1 MQNQGN
7 VISDPQFS
15 KNASCTI
22 DETIR
27 ERLLNVLEYIG
38 EVEKIGSK
46 IAFRV
51 ADHKR
56 LAYFEHQLKD
66 LPGIRYGDPVNNTFW
81 LSIQR
86 LQPID
91 PPLPESEI
99 LRTLSRVPADPSM
112 DPVFNEEMLAG
123 MVEDTDV
130 EHIDALAADRIRL
143 AWDKFFNG
151 SYMQWRKSET
161 PRRKTIQFYAKLFG
175 LKRAMEIDSASDP
188 IELVWGIGLASWRVE
203 EKVIEYPILLQGVE
217 LAIDNQSR
225 NILVSPRES
234 EPIVEL
240 SPFSALRNDGTIGAR
255 KSVLEFLEGLD
266 RPLSPF
272 DESSFTDALNA
283 CISALDSTGFFWNK
297 NRQDSPTAK
306 PPTVSD
312 RLMISNTWVLFV
324 RPKTAHFLLQDLE
337 RLREVAKVA
346 DKLPA
351 GPHALFKDPST
362 EQSFFTQIPFRGV
375 STPNPESVA
384 GRKPEDLYFPK
395 PYNHEQMQIVERLE
409 QAPGVVAQ
417 GPPGTGKTHT
427 IANIICH
434 YLAKGQ
440 SILVTSKGE
449 QALRVLKDK
458 LPDGIRPLAV
468 SLLSSDREA
477 LKEMKQSVN
486 KILQRLQGIDQS
498 ALSREINA
506 GHKQV
511 DLLCATVARAE
522 KEIADWARKQLT
534 QVTYDGRT
542 LMPDELAR
550 LLVQDREVHSWLPA
564 PVVWS
569 EGPFPVSEEEIQ
581 RMRTLRRKVGERLKN
596 HDWSLPATDK
606 FPTVDAFAE
615 LHSALTRRKD
625 LAESAKSHDLPVP
638 RRDFTA
644 DRLKLARK
652 LRKFLFI
659 LARKVLG
666 YKLEEA
672 NLWLGN
678 LLSISEKGRE
688 AWEKDGVLGQISLLF
703 KDVGELEKERREL
716 LGHPVDF
723 PANAMDDKDF
733 VAAVDRQAKG
743 ESPFGTFIGFTKGT
757 QKKWLN
763 AVRLLDKQAS
773 EKQDWVWVQRHLRYM
788 QASRAMISQWNAFM
802 REFNGP
808 VLEGAS
814 TENCKK
820 MAGEAERGQKVLF
833 YCQKGIPYIRQ
844 ALPKVFNGPD
854 GNAENIGSV
863 NKVDRYISALDN
875 HLDQGE
881 LGAAVDTV
889 NRLKLL
895 LEKHKNTLCSNLLEL
910 VGTQLGD
917 TDTDE
922 KRLLKEYERLFEEL
936 VTLNHLQPTF
946 SEIKQLAG
954 KIEKGGAKPWADVL
968 LEEPAG
974 AQMDL
979 LLPNNW
985 RAGVEWHR
993 FMNYIESID
1002 GQHRL
1007 QELAEELR
1015 KAEKRLAQTQERLV
1029 ENITWLGMTGISE
1042 KYKRALQQY
1051 VIAIDLIAGGTGRVR
1066 TPRYRRDAREA
1077 MKTAVGA
1084 IPCWIMPHWRISETL
1099 PADIGRFDLVIIDE
1113 ASQSDIWALPALLR
1127 GKKILVVG
1135 DKQQVSPTLIGKTEK
1150 ALVNLSNQYL
1160 KGFDL
1165 GKQMGP
1171 EYSIYDLSQ
1180 VAFAADNICLREHF
1194 RCTEPIIT
1202 FSDRHWYNCLVP
1214 LRVPLPSERIDPP
1227 LVDVYV
1233 KDGNRDGR
1241 KKINVPEAHAI
1252 VNEIQALVEDPVFS
1266 NRSIG
1271 IISMLGQGAQTKYI
1285 AGLLFDTIGGEA
1297 ISKHDIICGDPPSFQ
1312 GNERDIIFL
1321 SLVDDSKHRRART
1334 DRSSAQRFNVAASRA
1349 RDRMYL
1355 FRSFRRDNL
1364 RNPKDMRAR
1373 LIDHFR
1379 NPLVQDRQKVETLR
1393 ELCESDFEERIF
1405 DALVAQGYRVIP
1417 QVSAGDFRIDL
1428 VVEGPENRRLAIECD
1443 GARYHGPDR
1452 YFDDLNRQRVLERA
1466 GWTFWRCWGSTFY
1479 REPDRILASLF
1490 DTLAEMGITPIGGD
1504 TEIQN
1509 MVTEFREVYGLAQK
1523 EENDQEVQEDT
1534 EISVGDGDV
1543 NADLK
1548 EPKSIGND
1556 RRLCGID
1563 HRDDLQSLKQ
1573 HPHDLPN
1580 EHDKVDRQKDPSLPT
1595 STDSSH
1601 PRGKLSQSPI
1611 PFEKPR
1617 IKFVEP
1623 EDSITYCFL
1632 DNEDE
1637 IKTVQIVKGSNQ
1649 PSMGIININAPL
1661 ARALLKSEEG
1671 GEVEVKL
1678 PTGVKKAR
1686 IISVEKAQ

>member
-1 MQNQGN
+1 MQNQEN
-7 VISDPQFS
+7 VISFPQIS
-15 KNASCTI
+15 KDASCTI
-22 DETIR
+22 DDTIR
-27 ERLLNVLEYIG
+27 KRLLNVLEYIE

-46 IAFRV
+46 VTFRI

-56 LAYFEHQLKD
+56 PAFFEHQLKD
-66 LPGIRYGDPVNNTFW
+66 LPGIRFGDPADNTFW
-81 LSIQR
+81 MQIQR

-91 PPLPESEI
+91 PPLPENEI
-99 LRTLSRVPADPSM
+99 LRSLSRVPSDPSR
-112 DPVFNEEMLAG
+112 DPVFNEEMLTS
-123 MVEDTDV
+123 MVEDTNA
-130 EHIDALAADRIRL
+130 EHIDALSADRIRL
-143 AWDKFFNG
+143 EWDKFLNG
-151 SYMQWRKSET
+151 SYMQWRESET
-161 PRRKTIQFYAKLFG
+161 PRRKTIQVYATLFG

-188 IELVWGIGLASWRVE
+188 IELVWGIGLSSWRVQGN
-203 EKVIEYPILLQGVE
+203 VIEYPILLQGVE
-217 LAIDNQSR
+217 LTIDNHTR

-240 SPFSALRNDGTIGAR
+240 TPFSALRNEGTTGAR

-272 DESSFTDALNA
+272 DESSFTSALNA
-283 CISALDSTGFFWNK
+283 CISALDSSGFFWEK
-297 NRQDSPTAK
+297 DRQDPPTAK

-337 RLREVAKVA
+337 RLREAAKVA

-351 GPHALFKDPST
+351 GPYALFKDPST
-362 EQSFFTQIPFRGV
+362 EPSAFTRIPFRGV
-375 STPNPESVA
+375 SSPNPEPVA

-395 PYNHEQMQIVERLE
+395 PFNHEQMQIVERLE

-434 YLAKGQ
+434 YLAKGR

-458 LPDGIRPLAV
+458 LPEGIRPLAV
-468 SLLSSDREA
+468 SLLTSDREA

-498 ALSREINA
+498 ALSREIDA
-506 GHKQV
+506 GHRQV
-511 DLLCATVARAE
+511 DLLCATIARAE

-550 LLVQDREVHSWLPA
+550 LLVRNQEVHSWLPG

-569 EGPFPVSEEEIQ
+569 EDPFLVSEEEVQ
-581 RMRTLRRKVGERLKN
+581 RMRALRREVGKRLKS
-596 HDWSLPATDK
+596 HDWSLPVTGNL
-606 FPTVDAFAE
+606 PSVDAFAE
-615 LHSALTRRKD
+615 LHSALTRRRN
-625 LAESAKSHDLPVP
+625 LAESAKTGDLPVP

-644 DRLKLARK
+644 DGLKLARQ
-652 LRKFLFI
+652 LRKVLI

-666 YKLEEA
+666 YNLEDA
-672 NLWLGN
+672 NRWLGN
-678 LLSISEKGRE
+678 LLSISEKGLE
-688 AWEKDGVLGQISLLF
+688 AWEKDGVLEQVSLLF

-723 PANAMDDKDF
+723 PADAVDDKDF
-733 VAAVDRQAKG
+733 IAAVDRQAEG
-743 ESPFGTFIGFTKGT
+743 QPPFGTFIGLTKGT
-757 QKKWLN
+757 QKKWLK
-763 AVRLLDKQAS
+763 AVLLLNKQAS
-773 EKQDWVWVQRHLRYM
+773 EKQDWVWVQRHLRYT
-788 QASRAMISQWNAFM
+788 QASRAMISRWNAFM

-808 VLEGAS
+808 VLEGAFA
-814 TENCKK
+814 ENCKK
-820 MAGEAERGQKVLF
+820 MASEAGRGQEVLF
-833 YCQKGIPYIRQ
+833 YCQKGIPDIRH
-844 ALPKVFNGPD
+844 ALPMVFNGPD
-854 GNAENIGSV
+854 GNAGNIRSIDAM
-863 NKVDRYISALDN
+863 DRYISALDN

-881 LGAAVDTV
+881 LSAAVDTAD
-889 NRLKLL
+889 RLKQLL
-895 LEKHKNTLCSNLLEL
+895 GKHKNTLCSNLLQL
-910 VGTQLGD
+910 VDSQLGNAD
-917 TDTDE
+917 ADE
-922 KRLLKEYERLFEEL
+922 KQLLQEYERLLEEL
-936 VTLNHLQPTF
+936 VTLHHLQPTF

-954 KIEKGGAKPWADVL
+954 KVEKCGAKQWAESL

-974 AQMDL
+974 VQMDR

-985 RAGVEWHR
+985 REGVEWHR
-993 FMNYIESID
+993 FMNYLESID

-1015 KAEKRLAQTQERLV
+1015 KAEKRLSQTQERLV

-1042 KYKRALQQY
+1042 QYQRALRQY
-1051 VIAIDLIAGGTGRVR
+1051 AIAIDLIGAGTGRIR

-1084 IPCWIMPHWRISETL
+1084 VPCWIMPHWRISETL

-1135 DKQQVSPTLIGKTEK
+1135 DKQQVSPTLIGKSEE
-1150 ALVNLSNQYL
+1150 ALNNLSNQYL

-1194 RCTEPIIT
+1194 RCAEPIIT

-1252 VNEIQALVEDPVFS
+1252 VNEIQALIEDPAF
-1266 NRSIG
+1266 NERSIG
-1271 IISMLGQGAQTKYI
+1271 VISLLGQGAQAKYI
-1285 AGLLFDTIGGEA
+1285 AGLLFDTIGEEA
-1297 ISKHDIICGDPPSFQ
+1297 ISKHDIICGDPSSFQ

-1321 SLVDDSKHRRART
+1321 SLVDDSHHLRTRA
-1334 DRSSAQRFNVAASRA
+1334 DRGSAQRFNVAASRA
-1349 RDRMYL
+1349 KDRMYL
-1355 FRSFRRDNL
+1355 FRSFRRDDL
-1364 RNPKDMRAR
+1364 RNPKDLRCR

-1379 NPLVQDRQKVETLR
+1379 SPIAQDRKKVKTLR

-1405 DALVAQGYRVIP
+1405 DALVAQGYSVIP
-1417 QVSAGDFRIDL
+1417 QVPAGGFRIDL

-1443 GARYHGPDR
+1443 GSRYHGSDR

-1490 DTLAEMGITPIGGD
+1490 DTLTEMGITPIGAD
-1504 TEIQN
+1504 AEIQN
-1509 MVTEFREVYGLAQK
+1509 GFTEFREVYGLAQD
-1523 EENDQEVQEDT
+1523 EENDPEVQEGP
-1534 EISVGDGDV
+1534 EIFAGNGDV
-1543 NADLK
+1543 NAASK
-1548 EPKSIGND
+1548 ESKSTDND
-1556 RRLCGID
+1556 RMPGGIGY
-1563 HRDDLQSLKQ
+1563 RDGPQSTNQ
-1573 HPHDLPN
+1573 LPQNALN
-1580 EHDKVDRQKDPSLPT
+1580 EHEVEQEEDPYLPASADPSPPGRKASPSPMLP
-1595 STDSSH
+1595 
-1601 PRGKLSQSPI
+1601 KEQ
-1611 PFEKPR
+1611 R
-1617 IKFVEP
+1617 IKCVEP
-1623 EDSITYCFL
+1623 EDSVTYCFL
-1632 DNEDE
+1632 DDEDE
-1637 IKTVQIVKGSNQ
+1637 IKTIQIVRGSNQ

-1661 ARALLKSEEG
+1661 AKALLNSEEG
-1671 GEVEVKL
+1671 EEVEVRL

-1686 IISVEKAQ
+1686 ILSVDKAQ